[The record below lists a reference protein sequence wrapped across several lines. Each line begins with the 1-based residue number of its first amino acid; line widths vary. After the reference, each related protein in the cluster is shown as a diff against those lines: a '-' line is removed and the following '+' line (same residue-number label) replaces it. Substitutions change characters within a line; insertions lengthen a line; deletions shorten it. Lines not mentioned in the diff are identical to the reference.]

1 MPRDF
6 VRDALRRAHTN
17 ALANTTVEVRQPSV
31 SYAPGDGF
39 SVSYPDAPDAEID
52 ARVSTPSP
60 AGQKDRGGT
69 AAEVDATIH
78 IRSDVSLQLTG
89 FGEDGKASARL
100 TDTRTGTEFRAETV
114 TDRTGGLTV
123 IQGSER

>member
-31 SYAPGDGF
+31 SYSPGDGF
-39 SVSYPDAPDAEID
+39 SVTFPDSPDAELD

-60 AGQKDRGGT
+60 AGQKERGGT
-69 AAEVDATIH
+69 SAEIDATIH
-78 IRSDVSLQLTG
+78 IRSDVSPQLTG
-89 FGEDGKASARL
+89 FGDDGEAAARL
-100 TDTRTGTEFRAETV
+100 TNTRTGTEFRAETV
-114 TDRTGGLTV
+114 TDRSGGLTV
-123 IQGSER
+123 IQASER

>member
-1 MPRDF
+1 MPRDI
-6 VRDALRRAHTN
+6 VRDALQRTHTN

-39 SVSYPDAPDAEID
+39 SVSYPDAPDAEVD

-69 AAEVDATIH
+69 AAEIDATIH
-78 IRSDVSLQLTG
+78 IRSDVSPQLTG
-89 FGEDGKASARL
+89 FGDDGDASARL

-114 TDRTGGLTV
+114 TDRTGGMTV
-123 IQGSER
+123 IQASER